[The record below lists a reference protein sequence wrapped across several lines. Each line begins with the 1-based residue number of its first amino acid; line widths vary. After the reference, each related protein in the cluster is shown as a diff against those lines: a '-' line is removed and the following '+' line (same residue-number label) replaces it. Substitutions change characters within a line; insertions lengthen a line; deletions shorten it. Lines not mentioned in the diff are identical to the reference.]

1 MDGYT
6 SMFTTETATF
16 NFKQWAAN
24 SIFVAFLT
32 TIFSMIIAVLG
43 GYGISRYRFKGRGAL
58 SYIVLTTQ
66 VLPGSLL
73 MIPLYIIMSNLGL
86 LNTKIGLMLAY
97 VTFTVPF
104 CTWMMKGFFDSIPI
118 SLEEAARVDGA
129 GTFRCFFTVT
139 LPLTVPGLVSTGLFA
154 FINGWNEYLFASS
167 FMQSYDNWTLPVGI
181 ASFKGQYATDWG
193 TLMAGSV
200 LITIPVVILSV
211 SAETSCRRYDSRSCE
226 TVNNKIRET
235 DRLKEKRINIM
246 ELKQIRMG
254 IVGAGTW
261 GATHA
266 SIYAEHICADPVAIC
281 DMNKEKAQA
290 IADKYG
296 IRKVYTD
303 YKELAADPEID
314 AVAIVTPDFAHADIA
329 CAMADAGKDILIEKP
344 LATTREDIDR
354 ICEAVERN
362 GVRCMVDLHN
372 RWNAPFNKAKQE
384 IASGKLGKP
393 YTAYIRHSDVK
404 WVATDMLSWAAKS
417 SILWFLGS
425 HSLDSLRWLVDSEA
439 KRVYSVK
446 RGRTSERKRSRCSGY
461 LSDYNRI

>member
-1 MDGYT
+1 MKTKKSGKVITIILVIIVCIFALFPFVWMISTSFIYTAAPTFIPKNPTVEGYT

-24 SIFVAFLT
+24 SIFVAALT

-58 SYIVLTTQ
+58 SYIVLTPP

-73 MIPLYIIMSNLGL
+73 MIPLSIIMSNLGL

-200 LITIPVVILSV
+200 LITIPVVILFLCLQKHLV
-211 SAETSCRRYDSRSCE
+211 GGMTAGA
-226 TVNNKIRET
+226 V
-235 DRLKEKRINIM
+235 
-246 ELKQIRMG
+246 KQ
-254 IVGAGTW
+254 
-261 GATHA
+261 
-266 SIYAEHICADPVAIC
+266 
-281 DMNKEKAQA
+281 
-290 IADKYG
+290 
-296 IRKVYTD
+296 
-303 YKELAADPEID
+303 
-314 AVAIVTPDFAHADIA
+314 
-329 CAMADAGKDILIEKP
+329 
-344 LATTREDIDR
+344 
-354 ICEAVERN
+354 
-362 GVRCMVDLHN
+362 
-372 RWNAPFNKAKQE
+372 
-384 IASGKLGKP
+384 
-393 YTAYIRHSDVK
+393 
-404 WVATDMLSWAAKS
+404 
-417 SILWFLGS
+417 
-425 HSLDSLRWLVDSEA
+425 
-439 KRVYSVK
+439 
-446 RGRTSERKRSRCSGY
+446 
-461 LSDYNRI
+461 